1 MGFFLIL
8 KMLQILKRTY
18 VYMVKHL
25 NGIRKWFFYIMKN
38 DILLGFF
45 LGDIFTRLR
54 KFLGVSLRSS
64 YMGVISNEFSETI
77 GMIWLFYFNQLMW

>member
-1 MGFFLIL
+1 MVFFLIL

-45 LGDIFTRLR
+45 FRRYFYQIEE
-54 KFLGVSLRSS
+54 
-64 YMGVISNEFSETI
+64 ISW
-77 GMIWLFYFNQLMW
+77 G